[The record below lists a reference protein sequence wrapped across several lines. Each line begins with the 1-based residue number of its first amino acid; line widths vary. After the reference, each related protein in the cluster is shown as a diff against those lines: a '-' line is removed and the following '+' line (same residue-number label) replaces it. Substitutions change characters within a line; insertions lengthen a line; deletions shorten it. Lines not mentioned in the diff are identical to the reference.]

1 MTTTSATYHDVE
13 PYAVE
18 GNGMA
23 SARCLTHLTAT
34 TEQWPTMSGAA
45 HGFRCDAGRNL
56 RFITEFSG
64 EDLDLIPVMRDLSG
78 LAKTIRSDAEGH
90 AYMQDH
96 GHTSAWLWHAGGHI
110 EALTIALAG
119 STGFDGDDYATESW
133 TVIGEDGRVIL
144 SVPVRIDGRA

>member
-45 HGFRCDAGRNL
+45 HGFRCDEGRNL

-64 EDLDLIPVMRDLSG
+64 EDLDVIPIMRDLSG
-78 LAKTIRSDAEGH
+78 LARTIRSDAEARTYTGEDG
-90 AYMQDH
+90 Q
-96 GHTSAWLWHAGGHI
+96 TSAWLWHAGGRI
-110 EALTIALAG
+110 EALTITLAG
-119 STGFDGDDYATESW
+119 STGFGEDDYATQTW
-133 TVIGEDGRVIL
+133 TVTGEDGRVIL